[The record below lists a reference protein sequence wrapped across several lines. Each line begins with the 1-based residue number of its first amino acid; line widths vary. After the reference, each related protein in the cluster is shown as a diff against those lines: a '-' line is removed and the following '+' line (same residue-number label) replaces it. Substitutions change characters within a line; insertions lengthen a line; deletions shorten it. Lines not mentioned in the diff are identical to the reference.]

1 MLDKGV
7 PSTFANLKHL
17 YSNTFKR
24 ETITNIVQVYIEEKE
39 KSKPAVNDDLTNG
52 DAKAGDVSGDVS
64 KGVSAALYFMAQHY
78 NYHLTRD
85 LAKATEY
92 VDNAIEMD
100 PESVECHMT
109 KARIWKYYG
118 NSQKASEFMEKA
130 RTLDTRDRHI
140 NTKAAKYQLRNN
152 ESDAALK
159 TMGMFTR
166 AEAIGGPLQDL
177 HDMQCVWFL
186 TEDGE
191 SYTRRGNTGL
201 ALKRFQSVY
210 NIFDTWQED
219 QFDFHNFVLRKGQI
233 RAYIDMMRWEDHL
246 RQDPIYTRAA
256 VGAIKLFL
264 KMTDKPATNGTN
276 GNVNGNSEDANE
288 RKKAAKK
295 ARKAAEKAEKE
306 ATAKKEQPNKV
317 VKDSDGEI
325 KKVDDDPQGLKLAA
339 TTEPLTDAM
348 KYLSPLLE
356 FSPKNID
363 AQLIGFEVFMRR
375 RKFCFPWKSP
385 SHMTEN

>member
-17 YSNTFKR
+17 YSDTFKR
-24 ETITNIVQVYIEEKE
+24 ETIPSIVETYIQEKE
-39 KSKPAVNDDLTNG
+39 KPDGETNG
-52 DAKAGDVSGDVS
+52 EAASRDAS

-85 LAKATEY
+85 LTKATEY
-92 VDNAIEMD
+92 VDKAIALD
-100 PESVECHMT
+100 AESVECHMT

-118 NSQKASEFMEKA
+118 NSQKASELMEKA

-140 NTKAAKYQLRNN
+140 NTKAAKYKLRNN
-152 ESDAALK
+152 ESEAAIK

-166 AEAIGGPLQDL
+166 AEAPGGPLQDL
-177 HDMQCVWFL
+177 HDMQCVWYL

-191 SYTRRGNTGL
+191 SYARQGNLGL
-201 ALKRFQSVY
+201 ALKRFHSVY
-210 NIFDTWQED
+210 TVFDTWQED

-256 VGAIKLFL
+256 LGAIKLYL
-264 KMTDKPATNGTN
+264 KMADKPVSNGTN
-276 GNVNGNSEDANE
+276 GTTNSDADDVTE
-288 RKKAAKK
+288 KKKAAKK

-306 ATAKKEQPNKV
+306 AASKKEPNKP
-317 VKDSDGEI
+317 VKDSEGEV
-325 KKVDDDPQGLKLAA
+325 KKADEDPQGLKLAA
-339 TTEPLTDAM
+339 TTEPLTDAI
-348 KYLSPLLE
+348 KFLTPLLE
-356 FSPKNID
+356 FSPKNIE
-363 AQLIGFEVFMRR
+363 AQLIGFEVYSRR
-375 RKFCFPWKSP
+375 RKVHFFPISSKP
-385 SHMTEN
+385 RILVGSHD

>member
-1 MLDKGV
+1 M
-7 PSTFANLKHL
+7 
-17 YSNTFKR
+17 
-24 ETITNIVQVYIEEKE
+24 VQSYIKEKE
-39 KSKPAVNDDLTNG
+39 KSDALTNG
-52 DAKAGDVSGDVS
+52 EATSKDAS

-85 LAKATEY
+85 LAKAMEY
-92 VDNAIEMD
+92 VDQAIAQD
-100 PESVECHMT
+100 PDSVESHMT
-109 KARIWKYYG
+109 KARIWKHYG

-152 ESDAALK
+152 ESEAAIK

-166 AEAIGGPLQDL
+166 ADVVGGPLQDL

-191 SYTRRGNTGL
+191 SYVRQGNTGL

-210 NIFDTWQED
+210 NIMDTWQED

-233 RAYIDMMRWEDHL
+233 RAYIDMVRWEDHL

-256 VGAIKLFL
+256 IGAIKLYL
-264 KMTDKPATNGTN
+264 KMADKPVSNGTN
-276 GNVNGNSEDANE
+276 GNANGDAGDVAE

-306 ATAKKEQPNKV
+306 AAAKKEPNKA
-317 VKDSDGEI
+317 VKDSEGEV
-325 KKVDDDPQGLKLAA
+325 KKIDDDPQGLKLAA

-348 KYLSPLLE
+348 KFLAPLLE
-356 FSPKNID
+356 FSPESID
-363 AQLIGFEVFMRR
+363 SQLIGFEVFMRR
-375 RKFCFPWKSP
+375 RMFHPLALLTVR
-385 SHMTEN
+385 SHD